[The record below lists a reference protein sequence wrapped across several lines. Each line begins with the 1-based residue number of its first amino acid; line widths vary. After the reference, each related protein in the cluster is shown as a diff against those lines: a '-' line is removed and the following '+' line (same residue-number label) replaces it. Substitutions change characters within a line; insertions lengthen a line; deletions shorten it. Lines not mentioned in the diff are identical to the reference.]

1 MFLLLKRYALIIP
14 LILPKSSDYIY
25 SLKRE
30 TFLSESFFFFF
41 FVVFF
46 HSFVRLEEEKK
57 VVACGGFVRR
67 VEKSER

>member
-41 FVVFF
+41 VVFF